1 MVYGQFTDENKYEKL
16 TIQHNIQHMK
26 PRITANEKENP
37 IIVGLDIGTT
47 KICVTVGR
55 RSGTNKIELLGVG
68 KAESAGVNRGVVA
81 NIQKTVG
88 SIREAV
94 AIAEGQSNVDIK
106 VVNVG
111 IAGQHIKSI
120 QHRGILT
127 KNDDDEIGRLDVER
141 LISDMYKLV
150 LPPGEEII
158 HVLPQEFTIDNEPGI
173 KEPIG
178 MAGRR
183 MEANFHIISGRVTDI
198 KNIKKCVDNSDLE
211 VSSLVLEPLASSE
224 AVLDEEEKMAGVVL
238 VDIGGGTTDVAIFHE
253 GIIRHTAVIPLGG
266 NIVTEDIRQ
275 GCAVLRNQAEQLKV
289 RYGSALA
296 DENKDNE
303 VICVP
308 GIRGR
313 DSKEISVK
321 NLAFIIQA
329 RMEEI
334 IEHVYYEIKSS
345 GYEDKLIAGIVITGG
360 GAQLK
365 HLVQLVEYITGIDCR
380 IGYPNEYLAKTDML
394 NKQSFDEMKSPM
406 YATSIGLLIKG
417 IQTVEEDEAT
427 QQEVVYKSPDRSKVK
442 EITQTANKKE
452 SWFTKIISDF
462 IKDDSGI
469 DDDSFI
475 GKK

>member
-1 MVYGQFTDENKYEKL
+1 
-16 TIQHNIQHMK
+16 MK
-26 PRITANEKENP
+26 PRMTEFEKENP

-55 RSGTNKIELLGVG
+55 RSGSNKIELLGVG

-81 NIQKTVG
+81 NIHKTVS

-94 AIAEGQSNVDIK
+94 SGAEGQSNVDIK
-106 VVNVG
+106 VVNIG

-120 QHRGILT
+120 QHRGIFT
-127 KNDDDEIGRLDVER
+127 KGDDDEINHDDIER

-173 KEPIG
+173 KEPVG

-183 MEANFHIISGRVTDI
+183 IEANFHIISGRVTDI

-211 VSSLVLEPLASSE
+211 VSALVLEPLASSE

-296 DENKDNE
+296 DENKENE

-313 DSKEISVK
+313 EAKEISVK

-365 HLVQLVEYITGIDCR
+365 HLVQLVEYITGIECR

-394 NKQSFDEMKSPM
+394 NKQTFEEMKSPM

-417 IQTVEEDEAT
+417 IQTYEGDEKL
-427 QQEVVYKSPDRSKVK
+427 QEQRVNKTSKSTVSAIAEK
-442 EITQTANKKE
+442 QNKKE
-452 SWFTKIISDF
+452 SWFTKIISEF
-462 IKDDSGI
+462 IKDDAQY
-469 DDDSFI
+469 DDDTFI

>member
-1 MVYGQFTDENKYEKL
+1 
-16 TIQHNIQHMK
+16 MK
-26 PRITANEKENP
+26 PRITDIERENP

-55 RSGTNKIELLGVG
+55 RSGSNKIELLGVG

-81 NIQKTVG
+81 NIQKTVF

-94 AIAEGQSNVDIK
+94 SSAEGQSNVDIK
-106 VVNVG
+106 VVNIG

-127 KNDDDEIGRLDVER
+127 KSDDDEIGRVDVER

-198 KNIKKCVDNSDLE
+198 KNIKKCVDNADLE

-224 AVLDEEEKMAGVVL
+224 AVLDDEEKMAGVVL

-289 RYGSALA
+289 RYGSSLA
-296 DENKDNE
+296 DENKENE

-321 NLAFIIQA
+321 NLAYIIQA

-394 NKQSFDEMKSPM
+394 NKQTFEEMKSPM

-417 IQTVEEDEAT
+417 IQILEDEEAAHY
-427 QQEVVYKSPDRSKVK
+427 EIASKKTEKVQVK
-442 EITQTANKKE
+442 EIAEKQSKKE
-452 SWFTKIISDF
+452 SWFTKIISEF
-462 IKDDSGI
+462 IRDNQEI
-469 DDDSFI
+469 DDDTFI

>member
-1 MVYGQFTDENKYEKL
+1 
-16 TIQHNIQHMK
+16 MK
-26 PRITANEKENP
+26 PRITDNEKENP

-81 NIQKTVG
+81 NIQKTVF

-94 AIAEGQSNVDIK
+94 SLAEGQSNVDIK

-127 KNDDDEIGRLDVER
+127 KNDDDEINRMDVER

-296 DENKDNE
+296 DENKENE

-321 NLAFIIQA
+321 NLAYIIQA

-394 NKQSFDEMKSPM
+394 NKQTLEEMKSPM

-417 IQTVEEDEAT
+417 IQAVEDE
-427 QQEVVYKSPDRSKVK
+427 QEMAFEERELKKPRKEQVK
-442 EITQTANKKE
+442 EIADKQSKKE
-452 SWFTKIISDF
+452 SWFTKIISEF
-462 IKDDSGI
+462 IKDNQEI
-469 DDDSFI
+469 DDETFI